1 MYNKESNQYIGYIY
15 LIENKVNRKQYIGQT
30 FRSIDV
36 RFKEHIRHSFTYK
49 NNKRTRNTVL
59 YKAMNKYGVKNFMCK
74 EIFKCYAD
82 SVETLRVLLN
92 KKEIELISKHNT
104 IIPNGYNMT
113 IGGNLDGCMGCNR
126 KAVAQYD
133 LSGNLIE
140 VYYSISEARQKTN
153 LSGLFSSIN
162 KGYLIGGY
170 QWILVDN
177 ITNVKHKIKAY
188 NGKNA
193 KRVIQVDFDG
203 NLINEYTSVA
213 EASKTTGIN
222 NVVIGDCIDN
232 RNGRKSAGGFQW
244 FCIDFDEDVTKIKF
258 PKYQINTKR
267 NSKGIKFHPINMYT
281 LNGEYIKTFQT
292 TLNALTYIGK
302 EKCYPSGITSCCSKT
317 QKTAFGYKWF
327 YSNDPDQPDKTKI
340 ISNEA
345 VKETS

>member
-1 MYNKESNQYIGYIY
+1 MSYN
-15 LIENKVNRKQYIGQT
+15 
-30 FRSIDV
+30 
-36 RFKEHIRHSFTYK
+36 
-49 NNKRTRNTVL
+49 
-59 YKAMNKYGVKNFMCK
+59 
-74 EIFKCYAD
+74 
-82 SVETLRVLLN
+82 
-92 KKEIELISKHNT
+92 
-104 IIPNGYNMT
+104 
-113 IGGNLDGCMGCNR
+113 
-126 KAVAQYD
+126 
-133 LSGNLIE
+133 
-140 VYYSISEARQKTN
+140 
-153 LSGLFSSIN
+153 
-162 KGYLIGGY
+162 
-170 QWILVDN
+170 
-177 ITNVKHKIKAY
+177 
-188 NGKNA
+188 
-193 KRVIQVDFDG
+193 
-203 NLINEYTSVA
+203 
-213 EASKTTGIN
+213 KTTGIN

-345 VKETS
+345 VKEAS